1 MAASSGIG
9 NGNSEL
15 LVATSWGRSCCSA
28 PSGRT
33 AGVRSVLGPAEP
45 IGVVDLVQASPGG
58 QPADLQQLPQ
68 VVLFG
73 PIGVV
78 TTYSVSPS
86 SLSIS
91 LPVMLFTSA
100 TVTTLS
106 VGLVSSSVPVRHV
119 ELPGWNHHDI
129 RSSGEGEQ
137 GAEAGRIRDVP
148 TARSG

>member
-1 MAASSGIG
+1 VSCSLAGTADATTRPPLDAIQGPRSRRLQA
-9 NGNSEL
+9 L
-15 LVATSWGRSCCSA
+15 LT
-28 PSGRT
+28 
-33 AGVRSVLGPAEP
+33 SVLGPAKP
-45 IGVVDLVQASPGG
+45 VGVVHLVQPCPGG